1 MNPGQGVHSRA
12 IVLRMFLLTMGM
24 VFMAL
29 IIFTG
34 YAYHAF
40 ENRLAP
46 EIYKKL
52 TVVGRSLEAQLNQAL
67 AYGIP
72 IDSLQGMPEFLG
84 QVIQNNP
91 EIQYIVVSDKADRH
105 LFSRGSAAQDAV
117 EMLSSARTPK
127 TNGALGSDGSADA
140 QFDNVDTW
148 RVPGFYNQRILLTYE
163 TVPVGS
169 LNLGVSNQYVEQISD
184 VAWDIVT
191 VLFVSLLL
199 AYQFIIILVNQR
211 ISFPMRQLEYLRERI
226 MGGDFRKTIEFSPVD
241 EVSRLIRAVHRL
253 ILMVNK
259 QFELLSRAIQIAGP
273 VVLDAASAQ
282 VRQGYDRIN
291 KKFRLTPPD
300 RMTKLWTAS
309 LDNARVP
316 LFFGVFA
323 EELTRSFLPLYI
335 DELYVPM
342 AGLTREMVI
351 GLPISVFMIV
361 IALFTPWA
369 GTRVERFSPKKV
381 FLLGMIPAGIGFLGL
396 SLASSVYDLLL
407 WRSLCAV
414 GYAMQTM
421 ACQGYIAHNTSPEN
435 RSHGMAVFVSTIMIA
450 AICGSSI
457 GGVLADRVGYRI
469 TFGLSVFMIL
479 FSGVAAY
486 KSLHET
492 GRRLT
497 SRVSSSPRLTWKIL
511 KSLAGNVRFS
521 LLILFSAIPAKIM
534 LTGFLFYL
542 MPLFLI
548 QLGNQQADVGRMMM
562 IYFIIMVG
570 GVPLS
575 SWMADR
581 SGRPWL
587 FVILGGI
594 IAGLGMLIVIW
605 RQDTLAM
612 ILGISFFGLGQ
623 SVSTSTLIAMVLAV
637 TRKESEAMGKTSILG
652 LFRVLE
658 RIGSVAGPFFAAFLI
673 LPFGFAGAMVGIGIM
688 MLSSTLLLSMGLL
701 VTARKASASGN
712 KP

>member
-1 MNPGQGVHSRA
+1 MNPEQGGHSRT
-12 IVLRMFLLTMGM
+12 IVLRMFLLTMGIM
-24 VFMAL
+24 LMAL
-29 IIFTG
+29 IVFTG
-34 YAYHAF
+34 YAYRAF

-52 TVVGRSLEAQLNQAL
+52 TVVGRSLEAQLNRAL

-72 IDSLQGMPEFLG
+72 IDSLKGMPEFLG
-84 QVIQNNP
+84 QVIHNNP
-91 EIQYIVVSDKADRH
+91 EIQYIVVSDKAGRH
-105 LFSRGSAAQDAV
+105 LYSRGTAAEEA
-117 EMLSSARTPK
+117 EKRLSDDRESLEK
-127 TNGALGSDGSADA
+127 EVHGSTAPHGQA
-140 QFDNVDTW
+140 FDNVDTW
-148 RVPGFYNQRILLTYE
+148 RVPGYYNQRIPLTFE

-169 LNLGVSNQYVEQISD
+169 LNLGVSNQYVEHMSD

-211 ISFPMRQLEYLRERI
+211 ISFPMQQLEYLRELI
-226 MGGDFRKTIEFSPVD
+226 MAGDFRKTTGFAPVD
-241 EVSRLIRAVHRL
+241 EVSRLTRAFHRL

-259 QFELLSRAIQIAGP
+259 QFDLLSRAVQIAGP
-273 VVLDAASAQ
+273 GALDAASGQ
-282 VRQGYDRIN
+282 IRQRYEKLNRNFHLTSPDRI
-291 KKFRLTPPD
+291 K
-300 RMTKLWTAS
+300 KLWTAS

-335 DELYVPM
+335 DDLYAPI

-361 IALFTPWA
+361 IALSTPWA
-369 GTRVERFSPKKV
+369 GSRVERFSPRKV

-421 ACQGYIAHNTSPEN
+421 ACQGYIAHNTSPDN

-457 GGVLADRVGYRI
+457 GGVLAERAGYRI
-469 TFGLSVFMIL
+469 TLGLSVLMIL
-479 FSGVAAY
+479 LSGLAAY
-486 KSLHET
+486 KSLYET
-492 GRRLT
+492 DRSET
-497 SRVSSSPRLTWKIL
+497 SRLSSPPRLTWNLL
-511 KSLAGNVRFS
+511 KTLGGNLRFS

-575 SWMADR
+575 SFMADKT
-581 SGRPWL
+581 GRPWL

-594 IAGLGMLIVIW
+594 IAGLGMMVVIW

-623 SVSTSTLIAMVLAV
+623 SVSTSTLIAMILTV
-637 TRKESEAMGKTSILG
+637 TRRESEAMGQTSILG

-658 RIGSVAGPFFAAFLI
+658 RIGSVAGPFFAASLI
-673 LPFGFAGAMVGIGIM
+673 LPFGFSGAMIGIGIM
-688 MLSSTLLLSMGLL
+688 MLSSTLLLSIGFLIN
-701 VTARKASASGN
+701 ARKVSASG
-712 KP
+712 KKR

>member
-1 MNPGQGVHSRA
+1 MNPDQGVHSRA
-12 IVLRMFLLTMGM
+12 IVLRMFLLTMGT

-29 IIFTG
+29 IVFTG
-34 YAYHAF
+34 YAYHSF
-40 ENRLAP
+40 ETRLAP

-52 TVVGRSLEAQLNQAL
+52 TVVGRSLETQLNQAL

-91 EIQYIVVSDKADRH
+91 EIQYIVVSDKAGGR
-105 LFSRGSAAQDAV
+105 LFSLGSAAQEAAK
-117 EMLSSARTPK
+117 MLSAEGTLT
-127 TNGALGSDGSADA
+127 TNGDPGSDGSAGDA
-140 QFDNVDTW
+140 FDNVDNW
-148 RVPGFYNQRILLTYE
+148 RVPGFYNQQLLLTYE
-163 TVPVGS
+163 NVPVGS
-169 LNLGVSNQYVEQISD
+169 LNLGVSNQYVEQMSD

-191 VLFVSLLL
+191 VLFVTLLL

-226 MGGDFRKTIEFSPVD
+226 MEGDFQKTIGFAPVD
-241 EVSRLIRAVHRL
+241 EVSRLTRAVHRL

-273 VVLDAASAQ
+273 AVLDAASAQ

-291 KKFRLTPPD
+291 KKFHLTPPD
-300 RMTKLWTAS
+300 QMTKLWTAS

-381 FLLGMIPAGIGFLGL
+381 FLLGMIPAGIGFIGL

-479 FSGVAAY
+479 LSGVAAY

-492 GRRLT
+492 GKRTT
-497 SRVSSSPRLTWKIL
+497 SRLSSPPRLTWKLL
-511 KSLAGNVRFS
+511 KSLAGNIRFS

-575 SWMADR
+575 SLMADK

-594 IAGLGMLIVIW
+594 IAGLGMMIVIW

-623 SVSTSTLIAMVLAV
+623 SVSTSTLIAMILAV
-637 TRKESEAMGKTSILG
+637 TRKESEAMGQTSILG

-658 RIGSVAGPFFAAFLI
+658 RIGSVAGPFIAASLI
-673 LPFGFAGAMVGIGIM
+673 LPFGFTGAMVGIGII
-688 MLSSTLLLSMGLL
+688 MLASTLLLSMGLL
-701 VTARKASASGN
+701 VTAKKASAFG
-712 KP
+712 KKR